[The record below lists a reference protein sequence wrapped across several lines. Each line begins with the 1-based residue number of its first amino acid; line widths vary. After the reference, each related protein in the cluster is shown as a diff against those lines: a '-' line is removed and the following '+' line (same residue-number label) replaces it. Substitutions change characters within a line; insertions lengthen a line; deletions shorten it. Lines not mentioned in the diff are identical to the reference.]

1 MTEPAL
7 AYLRAYATGLSCGL
21 LGASLLPSV
30 AVRLG
35 IGGQVVLGPLTALVP
50 LAMAVALPCVAAYA
64 IDLRSRCLAAAGCI
78 AEQAAEAQEAV
89 ARARIAEGARRRHAA
104 AVSRAPDHG
113 LIPTSTGR

>member
-1 MTEPAL
+1 M
-7 AYLRAYATGLSCGL
+7 

-35 IGGQVVLGPLTALVP
+35 VGGQVVLGPLTALVL
-50 LAMAVALPCVAAYA
+50 LAMAIALPCVVAYA

-89 ARARIAEGARRRHAA
+89 ARARIAEDALRRVLLAA
-104 AVSRAPDHG
+104 NTTPQGVERQ
-113 LIPTSTGR
+113 PTD

>member
-1 MTEPAL
+1 MTEPSL

-35 IGGQVVLGPLTALVP
+35 IGGQVVLGPLTALVL
-50 LAMAVALPCVAAYA
+50 LAMAIALPCVAAYA

-104 AVSRAPDHG
+104 AASQAPAHG
-113 LIPTSTGR
+113 LSPTSTDR

>member
-1 MTEPAL
+1 MTEPSL

-35 IGGQVVLGPLTALVP
+35 IGGQVVLGPLTAVVL
-50 LAMAVALPCVAAYA
+50 LAMAIALPCVVAYA

-89 ARARIAEGARRRHAA
+89 ARARIAEGALRWVLAG
-104 AVSRAPDHG
+104 VDK
-113 LIPTSTGR
+113 

>member
-1 MTEPAL
+1 MTEPSL
-7 AYLRAYATGLSCGL
+7 AYLRAYTTGLSCGL

-35 IGGQVVLGPLTALVP
+35 VGGQVVLGPLTALVL
-50 LAMAVALPCVAAYA
+50 LAMAIALPCVVAYA

-89 ARARIAEGARRRHAA
+89 ARARIAEDALRRVLLAA
-104 AVSRAPDHG
+104 DTTPQGVESQPAN
-113 LIPTSTGR
+113 